1 MKRTG
6 RVMFC
11 TVALVMVWLAIG
23 IAAVEERHHDVVVVG
38 AGVSGLAAIWELA
51 RSGINVAVIEMS
63 HSYGGAALLS
73 EGRICIIGTPEQ
85 AQAGM
90 NDSPQTAFEDFMEFG
105 RGEGDSGP
113 NAEWVHYY
121 VTESR
126 REIYDWLT
134 GLGVRFEKEVGL
146 MAGNRV
152 PRWHQ
157 VIGKGRGLVD
167 PIYRE
172 CTRTGNVTFFWN
184 TRAVSLLRDGD
195 RIRGVRAER
204 LRDGAKIDYLA
215 PVVILA
221 TGGFQSNMNMV
232 REYWPTGLPFPERLL
247 IGAGVNA
254 VGSGHEMAQAVS
266 AQLKNMSNQW
276 NYATGLPDP
285 HDQSGRRGLNAFSQQ
300 SIWVNKEGR
309 RFVSESQDTR
319 ATFAEVLRQPGG
331 TYWSIFDSLARGTFF
346 VSGWDR
352 QMIESKIF
360 DNPAMRP
367 FVKSAPTV
375 RELAGA
381 AGLPPDA
388 VEDTVRRWNEMVT
401 GGRDADFGRIGGSQ
415 SPWSHPPRIERP
427 PFYAVQFFPLTRK
440 SMGGVA
446 IDQSCR
452 VIDISGRPI
461 PGLYAVGELAGLA
474 GINGK
479 AALEGTFLGP
489 AIVTG
494 RVAGRAVVA
503 ELATRRKN

>member
-1 MKRTG
+1 
-6 RVMFC
+6 
-11 TVALVMVWLAIG
+11 
-23 IAAVEERHHDVVVVG
+23 
-38 AGVSGLAAIWELA
+38 
-51 RSGINVAVIEMS
+51 
-63 HSYGGAALLS
+63 
-73 EGRICIIGTPEQ
+73 
-85 AQAGM
+85 
-90 NDSPQTAFEDFMEFG
+90 
-105 RGEGDSGP
+105 
-113 NAEWVHYY
+113 
-121 VTESR
+121 
-126 REIYDWLT
+126 
-134 GLGVRFEKEVGL
+134 
-146 MAGNRV
+146 
-152 PRWHQ
+152 
-157 VIGKGRGLVD
+157 
-167 PIYRE
+167 
-172 CTRTGNVTFFWN
+172 
-184 TRAVSLLRDGD
+184 
-195 RIRGVRAER
+195 
-204 LRDGAKIDYLA
+204 
-215 PVVILA
+215 
-221 TGGFQSNMNMV
+221 MNMV
-232 REYWPTGLPFPERLL
+232 REYWPMGLPFPERLL

-285 HDQSGRRGLNAFSQQ
+285 QDQSGRRGLNAFSQQ

-309 RFVSESQDTR
+309 RFVSESHDTR
-319 ATFAEVLRQPGG
+319 TTLPEVLRQPGS
-331 TYWSIFDSLARGTFF
+331 TYWSVFDSLARGAFF

-352 QMIESKIF
+352 EMIESKIF
-360 DNPAMRP
+360 DNPVMMP
-367 FVKSAPTV
+367 FVRSATTV

-388 VEDTVRRWNEMVT
+388 VEETVRRWNEMVT

-446 IDQSCR
+446 IDLSCR

-503 ELATRRKN
+503 ELAIRRKN